1 MKDEAVTALSRR
13 CWKTV
18 TLQLLALQWTE
29 FVPSIWSN
37 EAIPTMFLLYSVTP
51 VWVKVM
57 ETLSRWPSSFSCQCK
72 CVLTLHR
79 ADGGTEGDFLNVNW
93 IYNLKVPDVPNQV
106 SWLSFMQSIFLN
118 EWKSH
123 SGKLSC
129 LDVPQAPNPC
139 FFRCLE
145 EGWAGVEAVTVDN
158 ATPSQTVFVHHWCNP
173 IKRKTFDFPVYS
185 LKSVVHKIF

>member
-1 MKDEAVTALSRR
+1 MFVKDEAVNALSRR

-18 TLQLLALQWTE
+18 TLQLRPLQWTE
-29 FVPSIWSN
+29 CVPSSWSN
-37 EAIPTMFLLYSVTP
+37 EATPTMFLLYSVTH

-72 CVLTLHR
+72 RVLIVHR

-106 SWLSFMQSIFLN
+106 SWWSF
-118 EWKSH
+118 
-123 SGKLSC
+123 
-129 LDVPQAPNPC
+129 LDVPQALNPC

-158 ATPSQTVFVHHWCNP
+158 ATPSQTVFIHHWCNQ
-173 IKRKTFDFPVYS
+173 IKRKPFDFPVYS
-185 LKSVVHKIF
+185 LKSMVFKSF